1 MYRTKQATSVSKAG
15 SWSPLASLRVQCIAR
30 SKQRVSAKLA
40 RGRLWQACE
49 CNVSHEASNECLRS
63 WLVVAFGE
71 LASAKLHIFRDIPTS
86 TFHKKL

>member
-1 MYRTKQATSVSKAG
+1 MFYKLSSE
-15 SWSPLASLRVQCIAR
+15 C
-30 SKQRVSAKLA
+30 KQRGSAKLA
-40 RGRLWQACE
+40 RGRPWRACE
-49 CNVSHEASNECLRS
+49 CNVSHDASNEGRRS